1 MKSAEIREAFL
12 KFFQSKG
19 HTVVPSSSLVP
30 QDDPT
35 LLFTNAGMNQFKDCF
50 LGHEQR
56 GYTRAT
62 TTQKC
67 VRAGGKHN
75 DLENVGYTARHHTF
89 FEMLGNFS
97 FGDYFKQDAITY
109 AWEFL
114 TGVAKLPP
122 EKLWITIY
130 HTDDE
135 AFEIW
140 NKSVGVPAERII
152 RIGDQEGIAYNSDNF
167 WAMGD
172 TGPCG
177 PCTEIFYDHGE
188 NIWGGLPGSPEED
201 GDRFIE
207 IWNVVFMQFNRTA
220 EGEMLPLPAPS
231 VDTGMGLERL
241 AAVLQGVHAN
251 YEIDLFKNLL
261 QASSI
266 AIGCENSDQPSLRVV
281 ADHIRSCSFLVADGV
296 LPSNEGRG
304 YVLRRIIR
312 RACRHGHKLGAEG
325 SFFYKIV
332 AALVKEMGDA
342 FPELKEKQ
350 TQIEKALKHEEEQFA
365 KTLDQGMKILEQDL
379 AELKG
384 KVIPGEVAFK
394 LYDTFG
400 FPFDL
405 TADIARERDLSVD
418 EAGFEKQMQAQRER
432 ARSASSFGLDYNS
445 IINIDRPTEFTGYS
459 KASDKAEVIALYLE
473 GKPVESLAEGQKGLV
488 ILDTTPFYA
497 EAGGQVGDTGQL
509 LGKTQ
514 RFDVQDT
521 TKAGEAFAHQGIV
534 AEGSLKVG
542 DQLTAQVDTRVRER
556 TRRNHSATHLLHA
569 ALRQVLGDSVQQK
582 GSLVDSER
590 LRFDFSHN
598 EALTAEQLQEIS
610 RLVNEQIRANAAV
623 TTELLDLETAKKR
636 GAMALFG
643 EKYAEEVRVLSMGT
657 KQGEQSFSI
666 ELCGGLHV
674 VRTGDIALFHLTS
687 ESGVAAGVRRIEG
700 ITGEAALN
708 FLQEREQQ
716 LLKAASQLKV
726 KPEQLLER
734 LETNQDRMRQLEK
747 DLQQLKK
754 KLASGGSTDLTSQVE
769 EVAGVKVLA
778 VSIEGAD
785 VPTLRELMD
794 QMKQK
799 LAPAALVLAAV
810 EGDKVSLIAGV
821 SGAAKD
827 QIHAGKLVNHVA
839 QQVGGK
845 GGGRPDMA
853 QAGGTKPSSL
863 PAALASVKAWV
874 AEQLG

>member
-188 NIWGGLPGSPEED
+188 DIWGGLPGSPEED

-251 YEIDLFKNLL
+251 YEIDLFQNLL